1 LIAAVDAVYAMAHA
15 VHRMIA
21 DVCGHD
27 ARELCDELKPAP
39 SGRNLLK
46 YIRNVNFIGKYIGR
60 FLFLC
65 VNVSLPLGILFTHPS
80 SWPWKGH
87 VCLLFLP
94 FGLAN
99 IKLLL
104 TPPTHLVPFFLLLP
118 SHILILYTLGPF
130 KQ

>member
-60 FLFLC
+60 FLFLFFFF
-65 VNVSLPLGILFTHPS
+65 VSLPLGILFTHPS
-80 SWPWKGH
+80 SWPLVQPAGH
-87 VCLLFLP
+87 GRVTYVCFS
-94 FGLAN
+94 FHSDWQTSN
-99 IKLLL
+99 Y
-104 TPPTHLVPFFLLLP
+104 F
-118 SHILILYTLGPF
+118 
-130 KQ
+130 